1 MTAPNIKIQFPLPD
15 DGMIPVTY
23 PEFLDKINCSCP
35 GGAIISPSPLPSATK
50 NLGDIIASQ
59 AQYLSYFTSAY
70 GMVTVVIRMMACI
83 IDVICSLMNP
93 FSVIFAIIRLF
104 GTCLP
109 QFILIFPQFAIPA
122 IIICILKIVLAIV
135 EYVLEVIV
143 PIINDIIS
151 NITSLVNAFN
161 KRNADAQQAIAFKIV
176 SLIKELQNII
186 GILSAL
192 GALWQMV
199 KALMDLGI
207 AIPCGGSG
215 GSCSGC
221 GDDQCPSTL
230 KQTEINGTDGVM
242 IVLYGE
248 TAFDFQLRFFSSL
261 KQTDF
266 LTIKNFFPKGFD
278 FNSVTQESDVP
289 YTLTVD
295 ANTYMIT
302 GVDSGG
308 TANISYIQPEFEYD
322 GYLSSV
328 YSGGPIS
335 DPYVRFATDTYT
347 FSSSYVG
354 KYIEIE
360 DERGGTYAESNNGV
374 WEISSVYDA
383 YNILVDR
390 GSDSWN
396 VYNTLD
402 PNAYIKWRVKP
413 SVPSSGGNKIF
424 KLEINHAE
432 LIRHDL
438 IGLGCHPAVQATMQG
453 FNNRFPDASNLTL
466 PILPDLDL
474 VITNANY
481 CISSFIPASVDSQ
494 WVLDNYGQIA
504 SNITGVDT
512 CLTGILNGFK
522 NDMVNYVKDI
532 YSKVI
537 DRENSIFSAS
547 PMIQLIGSY
556 SNISVI
562 PLDKNGG
569 RLSLGLPPG
578 TIDVN
583 IETDN
588 GELSSV
594 VEVLDAYG
602 ATTGEFTAKITNDQS
617 VISSLMATIDGY
629 YISIFDGYDLNPKVL
644 EIEFV
649 ESFGSGISR
658 SEGSSEPLGVGNG

>member
-1 MTAPNIKIQFPLPD
+1 
-15 DGMIPVTY
+15 
-23 PEFLDKINCSCP
+23 
-35 GGAIISPSPLPSATK
+35 
-50 NLGDIIASQ
+50 
-59 AQYLSYFTSAY
+59 
-70 GMVTVVIRMMACI
+70 
-83 IDVICSLMNP
+83 MNP

-104 GTCLP
+104 STCLP
-109 QFILIFPQFAIPA
+109 DFILIFPQFAIPA

-151 NITSLVNAFN
+151 NITSLVNAFSKGN
-161 KRNADAQQAIAFKIV
+161 GDAKIAIAFKIV

-192 GALWQMV
+192 GSLWQMIR
-199 KALMDLGI
+199 ALMALGI

-248 TAFDFQLRFFSSL
+248 TAFDFQLRFFSSS

-328 YSGGPIS
+328 YGGGSIS

-347 FSSSYVG
+347 FNSSYVG

-360 DERGGTYAESNNGV
+360 DERGGSYAESNNGI

-390 GSDSWN
+390 GSDSWS
-396 VYNTLD
+396 VYSTLD
-402 PNAYIKWRVKP
+402 PSAYIKWRVKP
-413 SVPSSGGNKIF
+413 SFPSSGGNKTF

-438 IGLGCHPAVQATMQG
+438 IGLGCHPAVQTTMQG
-453 FNNRFPDASNLTL
+453 FNNRFPDANDLTL
-466 PILPDLDL
+466 PTLPDLDA
-474 VITNANY
+474 VIANANS
-481 CISSFIPASVDSQ
+481 CISSFIPVSVDSQ

-504 SNITGVDT
+504 SNITGVDA
-512 CLTGILNGFK
+512 CLTGILDGFK
-522 NDMVNYVKDI
+522 NDMVSYVKDI

-547 PMIQLIGSY
+547 PMIQLIGNY
-556 SNISVI
+556 SNVSVI

-583 IETDN
+583 IETDS
-588 GELSSV
+588 GELSNIT
-594 VEVLDAYG
+594 EVLDAYG
-602 ATTGEFTAKITNDQS
+602 ATTGEFIATITNDQS
-617 VISSLMATIDGY
+617 VTSSLMATIDGY